1 MSRIRI
7 LLMKKALVVLS
18 LAAVAGAS
26 LAQSTAIT
34 ADGLTL
40 RLGGVYPLE
49 RATRKITANMIGV
62 GLDFPVRSLVTK
74 ADAYVSVDWYGKS
87 ASGAKGNMFPV
98 MYNHRLYMNPSEA
111 VGNRSFFNVGVGF
124 VQIDVTKAKTTYGAR
139 FGLGKELGQNLSVEG
154 VLLWSSDANGA
165 KANSLAAFLGY
176 RF

>member
-1 MSRIRI
+1 
-7 LLMKKALVVLS
+7 MKKALVVLS

-26 LAQSTAIT
+26 IAQSTAIT

-40 RLGGVYPLE
+40 RLGAVYPLE
-49 RATRKITANMIGV
+49 RATRKVTANMIGV

-98 MYNHRLYMNPSEA
+98 MYNHRFYMNPLETE
-111 VGNRSFFNVGVGF
+111 GKRSFFNVGLGI
-124 VQIDVTKAKTTYGAR
+124 VQIDVTKAKTAFGAR
-139 FGLGKELGQNLSVEG
+139 LGLGKEFSQNLSVEG
-154 VLLWSSDANGA
+154 VLLWSTDANGA
-165 KANSLAAFLGY
+165 KANSLAAFIGY